1 MVLSVD
7 ALLSLAPTP
16 PVSIPGSPFH
26 RTAAS
31 SEDGTLG
38 SLTGSRDEAML
49 PETAASDVDQSQ
61 DDSMDMSI
69 SLLTNSNINSVSFQ
83 PPTDGVANALGRLQS
98 HALASRPA
106 TSGMQ
111 YLDTIAAANGLR
123 ADTKAELKRFIEVSG
138 TILFGVDCTV
148 HYPQCLDAGP

>member
-7 ALLSLAPTP
+7 ALLSSAPTP

-31 SEDGTLG
+31 SEDGALY

-61 DDSMDMSI
+61 DDSMEMSI
-69 SLLTNSNINSVSFQ
+69 SLPTNSNLDSTSFQ
-83 PPTDGVANALGRLQS
+83 PTTNGLANALGRMQS
-98 HALASRPA
+98 HALASRPV

-111 YLDTIAAANGLR
+111 YLDSIAAANGLR
-123 ADTKAELKRFIEVSG
+123 ADTKAELRRFIEVSG
-138 TILFGVDCTV
+138 TVLFRVDRIV
-148 HYPQCLDAGP
+148 HYTQCLDAGP